1 MFRRYIGLNNFIKK
15 FDMSKLKTNEILS
28 LNGVCAF
35 ERRNCYD
42 SKCYVTN
49 ILTKFGMD
57 GCNPYLVPMHDN
69 VKLLAN
75 MDSKEVDPII
85 YKKILGK
92 LIHRT
97 ITR

>member
-15 FDMSKLKTNEILS
+15 FDMSKLKTNEILP

-57 GCNPYLVPMHDN
+57 GCNAYLVPMHNN